1 MLELKIQDYQIPEK
15 ITFNYEELKSWIT
28 ERTQEYETL
37 VYTNDQIVDAKKDHA
52 TLNKLKKALNDER
65 ISREKEYMQPFNEF
79 KMKMNDLVGIIN
91 DSAIA
96 IDKQIKEYEEV
107 KKQEKLE
114 EIKKLWSEMEVPDG
128 LTLDK
133 VFNDRM
139 LNTSFNMKHV
149 KQCFI
154 DAIDR
159 FNRDMAVLVN
169 LTEYSF
175 EAQQVYISSLDLSK
189 AMNEANRLSRLAKQ
203 KAEYEAE
210 QERLKA
216 EEAKKAVHSVEP
228 DVNVEPVSEMG
239 KAISSI
245 ERQAYEKAVSAAPAK
260 QWVAFQAL
268 LSTEDALA
276 LKEFFNNRNIEFK
289 AV

>member
-1 MLELKIQDYQIPEK
+1 MELKVNEYQLPEQ
-15 ITFNYEELKSWIT
+15 ILFNYEELKAELT
-28 ERTQEYETL
+28 EKLQHYETL
-37 VYTNDQIVDAKKDHA
+37 VYTDDQIKEAKADRA
-52 TLNKLKKALNDER
+52 TLNKLKKALSDER
-65 ISREKEYMQPFNEF
+65 IRREREYMQPFNEF
-79 KMKMNDLVGIIN
+79 KSRINEIISII
-91 DSAIA
+91 DKPVAV
-96 IDKQIKEYEEV
+96 IDKQIKEYEDT

-114 EIKKLWSEMEVPDG
+114 EIKKLWSEMEAPDG
-128 LTLDK
+128 MTLDK

-139 LNTSFNMKHV
+139 LNSSFNMKHV

-169 LTEYSF
+169 LPEYSF
-175 EAQQVYISSLDLSK
+175 EAQQEYISSLDLSK

-210 QERLKA
+210 QERLRA
-216 EEAKKAVHSVEP
+216 EEEKKAVQPVVP
-228 DVNVEPVSEMG
+228 DVDADSVSKVEKVTPDP
-239 KAISSI
+239 I
-245 ERQAYEKAVSAAPAK
+245 PTK

-276 LKEFFNNRNIEFK
+276 LKELSCLKSLHRNMT
-289 AV
+289 

>member
-1 MLELKIQDYQIPEK
+1 MELKMNEYQLPEQ
-15 ITFNYEELKSWIT
+15 ILFNYEELKAELT
-28 ERTQEYETL
+28 EKVQHYETL
-37 VYTNDQIVDAKKDHA
+37 VYTDDQIKEAKADRA
-52 TLNKLKKALNDER
+52 ALNKLKKALSDER
-65 ISREKEYMQPFNEF
+65 IRREKEYMKPFDDFKSKINE
-79 KMKMNDLVGIIN
+79 IISII
-91 DSAIA
+91 DKPVAV
-96 IDKQIKEYEEV
+96 IDKQIREYED
-107 KKQEKLE
+107 KRQQEKSE
-114 EIKKLWSEMEVPDG
+114 EIKKLWFEMEVPDG
-128 LTLDK
+128 LTLDN
-133 VFNDRM
+133 VFNYRM
-139 LNTSFNMKHV
+139 LNASFNMKHV

-169 LTEYSF
+169 LSEYSF
-175 EAQQVYISSLDLSK
+175 EAQQTYISSLDLSK

-216 EEAKKAVHSVEP
+216 EEAKKAAQAVAP
-228 DVNVEPVSEMG
+228 DVKEEPVSEMG
-239 KAISSI
+239 KAISGI
-245 ERQAYEKAVSAAPAK
+245 ERQAYEKAVNAAPAK

-276 LKEFFNNRNIEFK
+276 LKEFFNSRNIEFR

>member
-1 MLELKIQDYQIPEK
+1 MELKMNEYQLPEQ
-15 ITFNYEELKSWIT
+15 ILFNYEELKAELT
-28 ERTQEYETL
+28 EKVQHYETL
-37 VYTNDQIVDAKKDHA
+37 VYTDDQIKEVKADRAA
-52 TLNKLKKALNDER
+52 LNKLKKALSDER
-65 ISREKEYMQPFNEF
+65 IRREKEYMKPFDDFKSKINE
-79 KMKMNDLVGIIN
+79 IISII
-91 DSAIA
+91 DKPVAV
-96 IDKQIKEYEEV
+96 IDKQIREYED
-107 KKQEKLE
+107 KRQQEKLE
-114 EIKKLWSEMEVPDG
+114 EIKKLWFEMEVPDG
-128 LTLDK
+128 LTLDN
-133 VFNDRM
+133 VFNYRM
-139 LNTSFNMKHV
+139 LNASFNMKHV

-169 LTEYSF
+169 LSEYSF
-175 EAQQVYISSLDLSK
+175 EAQQTYISSLDLSK

-216 EEAKKAVHSVEP
+216 EEAKKAAQAVAP
-228 DVNVEPVSEMG
+228 DVKEEPVSEMG
-239 KAISSI
+239 KAISGI
-245 ERQAYEKAVSAAPAK
+245 ERQAYEKVVSVAPTK

-276 LKEFFNNRNIEFK
+276 LKEFFNSRNIEFR

>member
-1 MLELKIQDYQIPEK
+1 MELKVNEYQLPEQ
-15 ITFNYEELKSWIT
+15 ILFNYEELKAELT
-28 ERTQEYETL
+28 EKVQHYETL
-37 VYTNDQIVDAKKDHA
+37 VYTDDQIKEAKADRA
-52 TLNKLKKALNDER
+52 TLNKLKKALSDER
-65 ISREKEYMQPFNEF
+65 IRREREYMQPFNEF
-79 KMKMNDLVGIIN
+79 KSRINEIISII
-91 DSAIA
+91 DKPVAV
-96 IDKQIKEYEEV
+96 IDKQIKEYEDT

-114 EIKKLWSEMEVPDG
+114 EIKKLWSEMEAPEG
-128 LTLDK
+128 MTLDK

-139 LNTSFNMKHV
+139 LNSSFNMKHV

-169 LTEYSF
+169 LPEYSF
-175 EAQQVYISSLDLSK
+175 EAQQEYISSLDLSK

-210 QERLKA
+210 QERLRA
-216 EEAKKAVHSVEP
+216 EEEKKAVQPVVP
-228 DVNVEPVSEMG
+228 DVDADPVS
-239 KAISSI
+239 KV
-245 ERQAYEKAVSAAPAK
+245 EKVTPDPIPTK

-276 LKEFFNNRNIEFK
+276 LKEFFNSRNIEFK

>member
-1 MLELKIQDYQIPEK
+1 MELKMNEYQLPEQ
-15 ITFNYEELKSWIT
+15 ILFNYEELKAELT
-28 ERTQEYETL
+28 EKVQHYETL
-37 VYTNDQIVDAKKDHA
+37 VYTDDQIKEAKADRA
-52 TLNKLKKALNDER
+52 ALNKLKKALSDER
-65 ISREKEYMQPFNEF
+65 IRREKEYMKPFDDFKSKINE
-79 KMKMNDLVGIIN
+79 IISII
-91 DSAIA
+91 DKPVAV
-96 IDKQIKEYEEV
+96 IDKQIREYED
-107 KKQEKLE
+107 KRQQEKLE
-114 EIKKLWSEMEVPDG
+114 EIKKLWFEMEVPDG
-128 LTLDK
+128 LTLNK

-139 LNTSFNMKHV
+139 LNASFNMKHV

-169 LTEYSF
+169 LSEYSF
-175 EAQQVYISSLDLSK
+175 EAQQTYISSLDLSK

-216 EEAKKAVHSVEP
+216 EEAKKAAQAVAP
-228 DVNVEPVSEMG
+228 DVKEEPVSEMG
-239 KAISSI
+239 KAISGI
-245 ERQAYEKAVSAAPAK
+245 ERQAYEKAVNAAPAK

-276 LKEFFNNRNIEFK
+276 LKEFFNSRNIEFR

>member
-1 MLELKIQDYQIPEK
+1 MELKVNEYQLPEQ
-15 ITFNYEELKSWIT
+15 ILFNYEELKAELT
-28 ERTQEYETL
+28 EKVQHYETL
-37 VYTNDQIVDAKKDHA
+37 VYTDDQIKEAKADRA
-52 TLNKLKKALNDER
+52 TLNKLKKALSDER
-65 ISREKEYMQPFNEF
+65 IRREREYMQPFNEF
-79 KMKMNDLVGIIN
+79 KSRINEIISII
-91 DSAIA
+91 DKPVAV
-96 IDKQIKEYEEV
+96 IDKQIKEYEDT

-114 EIKKLWSEMEVPDG
+114 EIKKLWSEMEAPDG
-128 LTLDK
+128 MTLDK

-139 LNTSFNMKHV
+139 LNSSFNMKHV

-169 LTEYSF
+169 LPEYSF
-175 EAQQVYISSLDLSK
+175 EAQQEYISSLDLSK
-189 AMNEANRLSRLAKQ
+189 AMNEANRFSRLAKQ

-210 QERLKA
+210 QERLRA
-216 EEAKKAVHSVEP
+216 EEEKKAVQPVVP
-228 DVNVEPVSEMG
+228 DVDADPVS
-239 KAISSI
+239 KV
-245 ERQAYEKAVSAAPAK
+245 EKVTPDPIPTK

-276 LKEFFNNRNIEFK
+276 LKEFFNSRNIEFK

>member
-1 MLELKIQDYQIPEK
+1 MELRVNEYQLPEQILFNYQELK
-15 ITFNYEELKSWIT
+15 EELT
-28 ERTQEYETL
+28 EKVRHYETL
-37 VYTNDQIVDAKKDHA
+37 VYTDDQIKEAKVDRA
-52 TLNKLKKALNDER
+52 TLNKLKKALSDER
-65 ISREKEYMQPFNEF
+65 IRREREYMQPFNEF
-79 KMKMNDLVGIIN
+79 KSRINEIISII
-91 DSAIA
+91 DKPVAV
-96 IDKQIKEYEEV
+96 IDKQIKEYEDT

-114 EIKKLWSEMEVPDG
+114 EIKKLWSEMEAPDG
-128 LTLDK
+128 MKLDK
-133 VFNDRM
+133 IFNDRM
-139 LNTSFNMKHV
+139 LNSSFNMKHV

-159 FNRDMAVLVN
+159 FSRDMAVLVN
-169 LTEYSF
+169 LPEYSF
-175 EAQQVYISSLDLSK
+175 EAQQEYISSLDLSK

-216 EEAKKAVHSVEP
+216 EEAKRTAQPVVP
-228 DVNVEPVSEMG
+228 DVDADPVPKVEKVTPDP
-239 KAISSI
+239 I
-245 ERQAYEKAVSAAPAK
+245 PTK

-276 LKEFFNNRNIEFK
+276 LKEFFNSRNIEFK

>member
-1 MLELKIQDYQIPEK
+1 MELKMNEYQLPEQ
-15 ITFNYEELKSWIT
+15 ILFNYEELKAELT
-28 ERTQEYETL
+28 EKVQHYETL
-37 VYTNDQIVDAKKDHA
+37 VYTDEQIKEAKADRA
-52 TLNKLKKALNDER
+52 ALNKLKKALSDER
-65 ISREKEYMQPFNEF
+65 IRREKEYMKPFDDFKSKINE
-79 KMKMNDLVGIIN
+79 IISII
-91 DSAIA
+91 DKPVAV
-96 IDKQIKEYEEV
+96 IDKQIREYED
-107 KKQEKLE
+107 KRQQEKLE
-114 EIKKLWSEMEVPDG
+114 EIKKLWFEMEVPDG
-128 LTLDK
+128 LTLDN
-133 VFNDRM
+133 VFNYRM
-139 LNTSFNMKHV
+139 LNASFNMKHV

-169 LTEYSF
+169 LSEYSF
-175 EAQQVYISSLDLSK
+175 EAQQTYISSLDLSK

-216 EEAKKAVHSVEP
+216 EEAKKAAQAVAP
-228 DVNVEPVSEMG
+228 DVKEEPVSEMG
-239 KAISSI
+239 KAISGI
-245 ERQAYEKAVSAAPAK
+245 ERQAYEKVVSVAPTK

-276 LKEFFNNRNIEFK
+276 LKEFFNSRNIEFK

>member
-1 MLELKIQDYQIPEK
+1 MELKMNEYQLPEQ
-15 ITFNYEELKSWIT
+15 ILFNYEELKVELT
-28 ERTQEYETL
+28 EKVQHYETL
-37 VYTNDQIVDAKKDHA
+37 VYTDDQIKEAKEDRA
-52 TLNKLKKALNDER
+52 ALNKLKKALSDER
-65 ISREKEYMQPFNEF
+65 IRREKEYMKPFDDFKSKINE
-79 KMKMNDLVGIIN
+79 IISII
-91 DSAIA
+91 DKPVAV
-96 IDKQIKEYEEV
+96 IDKQIREYED
-107 KKQEKLE
+107 KRQQEKLE
-114 EIKKLWSEMEVPDG
+114 EIKKLWFEMEVPDG

-139 LNTSFNMKHV
+139 LNASFNMKHV

-169 LTEYSF
+169 LSEYSF
-175 EAQQVYISSLDLSK
+175 EAQQTYISSLDLSK
-189 AMNEANRLSRLAKQ
+189 AMNEANRLSRLSKQ

-216 EEAKKAVHSVEP
+216 EEAKKAAQAVAP
-228 DVNVEPVSEMG
+228 DVKEKPVSEMG
-239 KAISSI
+239 KAISGI
-245 ERQAYEKAVSAAPAK
+245 ERQAYKKAVNAAPAK

-276 LKEFFNNRNIEFK
+276 LKEFFNSRNIEFR

>member
-1 MLELKIQDYQIPEK
+1 MELRVNEYQLPEQILFNYQELK
-15 ITFNYEELKSWIT
+15 EELT
-28 ERTQEYETL
+28 EKVRHYETL
-37 VYTNDQIVDAKKDHA
+37 VYTDDQIKEAKVDRA
-52 TLNKLKKALNDER
+52 TLNKLKKALSDER
-65 ISREKEYMQPFNEF
+65 IRREREYMQPFNEF
-79 KMKMNDLVGIIN
+79 KSRINEIISII
-91 DSAIA
+91 DKPVAV
-96 IDKQIKEYEEV
+96 IDKQIKEYEDT

-114 EIKKLWSEMEVPDG
+114 EIKKLWSEMEAPDG
-128 LTLDK
+128 MKLDK
-133 VFNDRM
+133 IFNDRM
-139 LNTSFNMKHV
+139 LNSSFNMKHV

-169 LTEYSF
+169 LPEYSF
-175 EAQQVYISSLDLSK
+175 EAQQEYISSLDLSK

-210 QERLKA
+210 QERLRA
-216 EEAKKAVHSVEP
+216 EEEKKAVQPVVP
-228 DVNVEPVSEMG
+228 DVDADPVS
-239 KAISSI
+239 KV
-245 ERQAYEKAVSAAPAK
+245 EKVTPDPIPTK

-276 LKEFFNNRNIEFK
+276 LKEFFNSRNIEFK

>member
-1 MLELKIQDYQIPEK
+1 MELKVNEYQLPEQ
-15 ITFNYEELKSWIT
+15 ILFNYEELKAELT
-28 ERTQEYETL
+28 EKVQHYETL
-37 VYTNDQIVDAKKDHA
+37 VYTDDQIKEAKADRA
-52 TLNKLKKALNDER
+52 TLNKLKKALSDER
-65 ISREKEYMQPFNEF
+65 IRREREYMQPFNEF
-79 KMKMNDLVGIIN
+79 KSRINEIISII
-91 DSAIA
+91 DKPVAV
-96 IDKQIKEYEEV
+96 IDKQIKEYEDT

-114 EIKKLWSEMEVPDG
+114 EIKKLWSEMEAPDG
-128 LTLDK
+128 MTLDK

-139 LNTSFNMKHV
+139 LNSSFNMKHV

-169 LTEYSF
+169 LPEYSF
-175 EAQQVYISSLDLSK
+175 EAQQEYISSLDLSK
-189 AMNEANRLSRLAKQ
+189 AMNVENRLSRLTKQ

-210 QERLKA
+210 QERLRA
-216 EEAKKAVHSVEP
+216 EEEKKAVQPVVP
-228 DVNVEPVSEMG
+228 DVDADSVSKVEKVTPDP
-239 KAISSI
+239 I
-245 ERQAYEKAVSAAPAK
+245 PTK

-276 LKEFFNNRNIEFK
+276 LKEFFNSRNIEFK

>member
-1 MLELKIQDYQIPEK
+1 MELKVNEYQLPEQ
-15 ITFNYEELKSWIT
+15 ILFNYEELKAELT
-28 ERTQEYETL
+28 EKVQHYETL
-37 VYTNDQIVDAKKDHA
+37 VYTDDQSKEAKADRA
-52 TLNKLKKALNDER
+52 TLNKLKKALSDER
-65 ISREKEYMQPFNEF
+65 IRREREYMQPFNEF
-79 KMKMNDLVGIIN
+79 KSRINEIISII
-91 DSAIA
+91 DKPVAV
-96 IDKQIKEYEEV
+96 IDKQIKEYEDT

-114 EIKKLWSEMEVPDG
+114 EIKKLWSEMEAPDG
-128 LTLDK
+128 MTLDK

-139 LNTSFNMKHV
+139 LNLSFNMKHV

-169 LTEYSF
+169 LPEYSF
-175 EAQQVYISSLDLSK
+175 EAQQEYISSLDLSK

-210 QERLKA
+210 QERLRA
-216 EEAKKAVHSVEP
+216 EEEKKAVQPVVP
-228 DVNVEPVSEMG
+228 DVDADPVS
-239 KAISSI
+239 KV
-245 ERQAYEKAVSAAPAK
+245 EKVTPDPIPTK

-276 LKEFFNNRNIEFK
+276 LKEFFNSRNIEFK

>member
-1 MLELKIQDYQIPEK
+1 MELKVNEYQLPEQ
-15 ITFNYEELKSWIT
+15 ILFNYEELKAELT
-28 ERTQEYETL
+28 EKVQHYETL
-37 VYTNDQIVDAKKDHA
+37 VYTDDQIKEAKADRA
-52 TLNKLKKALNDER
+52 TLNKLKKALSDER
-65 ISREKEYMQPFNEF
+65 IRREREYMQPFNEF
-79 KMKMNDLVGIIN
+79 KSRINEIISII
-91 DSAIA
+91 DKPVAV
-96 IDKQIKEYEEV
+96 IDKQIKEYEDT

-114 EIKKLWSEMEVPDG
+114 EIKKLWSEMGAPDG
-128 LTLDK
+128 MTLDK

-139 LNTSFNMKHV
+139 LNSSFNMKHV

-169 LTEYSF
+169 LPEYSF
-175 EAQQVYISSLDLSK
+175 EAQQVYISTLDLSK
-189 AMNEANRLSRLAKQ
+189 AMNEANTRSHMAKK

-210 QERLKA
+210 QERLRA
-216 EEAKKAVHSVEP
+216 EEAKRAAQIVGPDAKA
-228 DVNVEPVSEMG
+228 EPVSEMR

-245 ERQAYEKAVSAAPAK
+245 ERQAYEKAVSVAAEK

-276 LKEFFNNRNIEFK
+276 LKEFFNSRNIEFK

>member
-1 MLELKIQDYQIPEK
+1 MELKVNEYQLPEQ
-15 ITFNYEELKSWIT
+15 ILFNYEELKAELT
-28 ERTQEYETL
+28 EKVQHYETL
-37 VYTNDQIVDAKKDHA
+37 VYTDDQIKEAKADRA
-52 TLNKLKKALNDER
+52 TLNKLKKALSDER
-65 ISREKEYMQPFNEF
+65 IRREREYMQPFNEF
-79 KMKMNDLVGIIN
+79 KSRINEIISII
-91 DSAIA
+91 DKPVAV
-96 IDKQIKEYEEV
+96 IDKQIKEYEDT

-114 EIKKLWSEMEVPDG
+114 EIKKLWSEMEAPDG
-128 LTLDK
+128 MTLGK

-139 LNTSFNMKHV
+139 LNSSFNMKHV

-169 LTEYSF
+169 LPEYSF
-175 EAQQVYISSLDLSK
+175 EAQQEYISSLDLSK

-210 QERLKA
+210 QERLRA
-216 EEAKKAVHSVEP
+216 EEEKKAVQPVVP
-228 DVNVEPVSEMG
+228 DVDADSVSKVEKVTPDP
-239 KAISSI
+239 I
-245 ERQAYEKAVSAAPAK
+245 PTK

-276 LKEFFNNRNIEFK
+276 LKEFFNSRNIEFK

>member
-1 MLELKIQDYQIPEK
+1 MELKMNEYQLPEQ
-15 ITFNYEELKSWIT
+15 ILFNYEELKAELT
-28 ERTQEYETL
+28 EKVQHYETL
-37 VYTNDQIVDAKKDHA
+37 VYTDDQIKEAKADRA
-52 TLNKLKKALNDER
+52 ALNKLKKALSDER
-65 ISREKEYMQPFNEF
+65 IRREKEYMKPFDDFKSKINE
-79 KMKMNDLVGIIN
+79 IISII
-91 DSAIA
+91 DKPVAV
-96 IDKQIKEYEEV
+96 IDKQIREYED
-107 KKQEKLE
+107 KRQQEKLE
-114 EIKKLWSEMEVPDG
+114 EIKKLWFEMEVPDG
-128 LTLDK
+128 LTLDN
-133 VFNDRM
+133 VFNYRM
-139 LNTSFNMKHV
+139 LNASFNMKHV

-169 LTEYSF
+169 LSEYSF
-175 EAQQVYISSLDLSK
+175 EAQQTYISSLDLSK

-216 EEAKKAVHSVEP
+216 EEAKKAALAVAP
-228 DVNVEPVSEMG
+228 DVKKEPVSEMG

-245 ERQAYEKAVSAAPAK
+245 EKQAYEKVVSVAPTK

-276 LKEFFNNRNIEFK
+276 LKEFFNSRNIEFK

>member
-1 MLELKIQDYQIPEK
+1 MELKMNEYQLPEQ
-15 ITFNYEELKSWIT
+15 ILFNYEELKA
-28 ERTQEYETL
+28 ELAEKVQHYETL
-37 VYTNDQIVDAKKDHA
+37 VYTDDQIKEAKADRA
-52 TLNKLKKALNDER
+52 ALNKLKKALSDER
-65 ISREKEYMQPFNEF
+65 IRREKEYMKPFDDFKSKINEI
-79 KMKMNDLVGIIN
+79 VAII
-91 DSAIA
+91 DKPVAV
-96 IDKQIKEYEEV
+96 IDKQIREYED
-107 KKQEKLE
+107 KRRQEKLE
-114 EIKKLWSEMEVPDG
+114 EIKKLWSEMGVPDG

-169 LTEYSF
+169 LPEYSF
-175 EAQQVYISSLDLSK
+175 EAQQTYISSLDLSK

-216 EEAKKAVHSVEP
+216 EEAKKAAQAVAP
-228 DVNVEPVSEMG
+228 DVKEEPVSEMG
-239 KAISSI
+239 KAISGI
-245 ERQAYEKAVSAAPAK
+245 ERQAYEKVVSVAPTK
-260 QWVAFQAL
+260 QWVTFQAL

-276 LKEFFNNRNIEFK
+276 LKEFFNSRNIEFK

>member
-1 MLELKIQDYQIPEK
+1 MELKMNEYQLPEQ
-15 ITFNYEELKSWIT
+15 ILFNYEELKAELT
-28 ERTQEYETL
+28 EKVQHYETL
-37 VYTNDQIVDAKKDHA
+37 VYTDDQIKEAKADRA
-52 TLNKLKKALNDER
+52 ALNKLKKALSDER
-65 ISREKEYMQPFNEF
+65 IRREKEYMKPFDDFKSKINE
-79 KMKMNDLVGIIN
+79 IIN
-91 DSAIA
+91 IIDKPVAV
-96 IDKQIKEYEEV
+96 IDKQIREYED
-107 KKQEKLE
+107 KRQQEKLE
-114 EIKKLWSEMEVPDG
+114 EIKKLWFEMEVPDG

-139 LNTSFNMKHV
+139 LNASFNMKHV

-169 LTEYSF
+169 LSEYSF
-175 EAQQVYISSLDLSK
+175 EAQQTYISSLDLSK

-216 EEAKKAVHSVEP
+216 EEAKKAAQAVTP
-228 DVNVEPVSEMG
+228 DVKEEPVSEMG

-245 ERQAYEKAVSAAPAK
+245 ERQAYEKAVNAAPAK

-276 LKEFFNNRNIEFK
+276 LKEFFNSRNIEFR

>member
-1 MLELKIQDYQIPEK
+1 MELKMNEYQLPEQ
-15 ITFNYEELKSWIT
+15 ILFNYEELKAELT
-28 ERTQEYETL
+28 EKVQHYETL
-37 VYTNDQIVDAKKDHA
+37 VYTDDQIKEAKADRA
-52 TLNKLKKALNDER
+52 ALNKLKKALSDER
-65 ISREKEYMQPFNEF
+65 IRREKEYMKPFDDFKSKINE
-79 KMKMNDLVGIIN
+79 IISII
-91 DSAIA
+91 DKPVAV
-96 IDKQIKEYEEV
+96 IDKQIREYED
-107 KKQEKLE
+107 KRQQEKME
-114 EIKKLWSEMEVPDG
+114 EIKKLWFEMEVPDS
-128 LTLDK
+128 LTLNK

-139 LNTSFNMKHV
+139 LNASFNMKHV

-169 LTEYSF
+169 LSEYSF
-175 EAQQVYISSLDLSK
+175 EAQQTYISSLDLSK

-216 EEAKKAVHSVEP
+216 EEAKKAAQAVAP
-228 DVNVEPVSEMG
+228 DVKEEPVSEMG
-239 KAISSI
+239 KAISGI
-245 ERQAYEKAVSAAPAK
+245 ERQAYEKAVNAAPAK

-276 LKEFFNNRNIEFK
+276 LKEFFNSRNIEFR

>member
-1 MLELKIQDYQIPEK
+1 MELKVNEYQLPEQ
-15 ITFNYEELKSWIT
+15 ILFNYEELKAELT
-28 ERTQEYETL
+28 EKVQHYETL
-37 VYTNDQIVDAKKDHA
+37 VYTDDQIKEAKADRA
-52 TLNKLKKALNDER
+52 TLNKLKKALSDER
-65 ISREKEYMQPFNEF
+65 IRREREYMQPFNEF
-79 KMKMNDLVGIIN
+79 KSRINEIISII
-91 DSAIA
+91 DKPVAV
-96 IDKQIKEYEEV
+96 IDKQIKEYEDT

-114 EIKKLWSEMEVPDG
+114 EIKKLWSEMEAPDG
-128 LTLDK
+128 MTLDK

-139 LNTSFNMKHV
+139 LNSSFNMKHV

-169 LTEYSF
+169 LPEYSF
-175 EAQQVYISSLDLSK
+175 EAQQEYISSLDLSK

-210 QERLKA
+210 QERLRA
-216 EEAKKAVHSVEP
+216 EEEKKAVQPVVP
-228 DVNVEPVSEMG
+228 DVDVDPVS
-239 KAISSI
+239 KV
-245 ERQAYEKAVSAAPAK
+245 EKVTPDPIPTK

-276 LKEFFNNRNIEFK
+276 LKEFFNSRNIEFK

>member
-1 MLELKIQDYQIPEK
+1 MELKMNEYQLPEQ
-15 ITFNYEELKSWIT
+15 ILFNYEELKAELT
-28 ERTQEYETL
+28 EKVQHYETL
-37 VYTNDQIVDAKKDHA
+37 VYTNDQIKEAKADRA
-52 TLNKLKKALNDER
+52 ALNKLKKALSDER
-65 ISREKEYMQPFNEF
+65 IRREKEYMKPFDDFKSKINE
-79 KMKMNDLVGIIN
+79 IISII
-91 DSAIA
+91 DKPVAV
-96 IDKQIKEYEEV
+96 IDKQIREYED
-107 KKQEKLE
+107 KRQQEKLE
-114 EIKKLWSEMEVPDG
+114 EIKKLWFEMEVPDG
-128 LTLDK
+128 LTLDN
-133 VFNDRM
+133 VFNYRM
-139 LNTSFNMKHV
+139 LNASFNMKHV

-169 LTEYSF
+169 LSEYSF
-175 EAQQVYISSLDLSK
+175 EAQQTYISSLDLSK

-216 EEAKKAVHSVEP
+216 EEAKKAAQAVAP
-228 DVNVEPVSEMG
+228 DVKEEPVSEMG
-239 KAISSI
+239 KAISGI
-245 ERQAYEKAVSAAPAK
+245 ERQAYEKAVNAAPAK

-276 LKEFFNNRNIEFK
+276 LKEFFNSRNIEFR

>member
-1 MLELKIQDYQIPEK
+1 MELKVNEYQLPEQ
-15 ITFNYEELKSWIT
+15 ILFNYEELNAELT
-28 ERTQEYETL
+28 EKVQHYETL
-37 VYTNDQIVDAKKDHA
+37 VYTDDQIKEAKADRA
-52 TLNKLKKALNDER
+52 TLNKLKKALSDER
-65 ISREKEYMQPFNEF
+65 IRREREYMQPFNEF
-79 KMKMNDLVGIIN
+79 KSRINEIISII
-91 DSAIA
+91 DKPVAV
-96 IDKQIKEYEEV
+96 IDKQIKEYEDT

-114 EIKKLWSEMEVPDG
+114 EIKKLWSEMEAPDG
-128 LTLDK
+128 MTLDK

-139 LNTSFNMKHV
+139 LNSSFNMKHV

-169 LTEYSF
+169 LPEYSF
-175 EAQQVYISSLDLSK
+175 EAQQEYISSLDLSK

-210 QERLKA
+210 QERLRA
-216 EEAKKAVHSVEP
+216 EEEKKAVQPVVP
-228 DVNVEPVSEMG
+228 DVDADSVSKVEKVTPDP
-239 KAISSI
+239 I
-245 ERQAYEKAVSAAPAK
+245 PTK

-276 LKEFFNNRNIEFK
+276 LKEFFNSRNIEFK

>member
-1 MLELKIQDYQIPEK
+1 MELRVNEYQLPEQ
-15 ITFNYEELKSWIT
+15 ILFNYEELKEELT
-28 ERTQEYETL
+28 EKVRHYETL
-37 VYTNDQIVDAKKDHA
+37 VYTDDQIKEAKADRA
-52 TLNKLKKALNDER
+52 TLNKLKKALSDER
-65 ISREKEYMQPFNEF
+65 IRREREYMQPFNEF
-79 KMKMNDLVGIIN
+79 KSRINEIISII
-91 DSAIA
+91 DKPVAV
-96 IDKQIKEYEEV
+96 IDKQIKEYEDV

-114 EIKKLWSEMEVPDG
+114 EIKNLWSEMGAPDG

-139 LNTSFNMKHV
+139 LNSSFNMKHV

-169 LTEYSF
+169 LPEYSF

-189 AMNEANRLSRLAKQ
+189 AMNEANTRSQMAKK

-216 EEAKKAVHSVEP
+216 EEVKRAAQVVAP
-228 DVNVEPVSEMG
+228 DVDVKPVPE
-239 KAISSI
+239 A
-245 ERQAYEKAVSAAPAK
+245 EKANPVPAK

-276 LKEFFNNRNIEFK
+276 LKEFFNSRNIEFK

>member
-1 MLELKIQDYQIPEK
+1 MELKVNEYQLPEQ
-15 ITFNYEELKSWIT
+15 ILFNYEELKAELT
-28 ERTQEYETL
+28 EKVQHYETL
-37 VYTNDQIVDAKKDHA
+37 VYTDDQIKEAKADRA
-52 TLNKLKKALNDER
+52 TLNKLKKALSDER
-65 ISREKEYMQPFNEF
+65 IRREREYMQPFNEF
-79 KMKMNDLVGIIN
+79 KSRINEIISII
-91 DSAIA
+91 DKPVAV
-96 IDKQIKEYEEV
+96 IDKQIKEYEDT

-114 EIKKLWSEMEVPDG
+114 EIKKLWSEMEAPDG
-128 LTLDK
+128 MTLDK

-139 LNTSFNMKHV
+139 LNSSFNMKHV

-169 LTEYSF
+169 LPEYSF
-175 EAQQVYISSLDLSK
+175 EAQQEYISSLDLSK

-210 QERLKA
+210 QERLRA
-216 EEAKKAVHSVEP
+216 EEEKKAVQPVVP
-228 DVNVEPVSEMG
+228 DVDADSVS
-239 KAISSI
+239 KVKKVTPDPI
-245 ERQAYEKAVSAAPAK
+245 PTK

-276 LKEFFNNRNIEFK
+276 LKEFFNSRNIEFK

>member
-1 MLELKIQDYQIPEK
+1 MELKMNEYQLPEQ
-15 ITFNYEELKSWIT
+15 ILFNYEELKAELT
-28 ERTQEYETL
+28 EKVQHYETL
-37 VYTNDQIVDAKKDHA
+37 VYTDDQIKEAKADRA
-52 TLNKLKKALNDER
+52 ALNKLKKALSDER
-65 ISREKEYMQPFNEF
+65 IRREKEYMKPFDDFKSKINE
-79 KMKMNDLVGIIN
+79 IISII
-91 DSAIA
+91 DKPVAV
-96 IDKQIKEYEEV
+96 IDKQIREYED
-107 KKQEKLE
+107 KRQQEKME
-114 EIKKLWSEMEVPDG
+114 EIKKLWFEMEVPDG
-128 LTLDK
+128 LTLNK

-139 LNTSFNMKHV
+139 LNASFNMKHV

-169 LTEYSF
+169 LSEYSF
-175 EAQQVYISSLDLSK
+175 EAQQTYISSLDLSK

-216 EEAKKAVHSVEP
+216 EEAKKAAQAVAP
-228 DVNVEPVSEMG
+228 DVKEEPVSEMG
-239 KAISSI
+239 KAISGI
-245 ERQAYEKAVSAAPAK
+245 ERQAYEKAVNAAPAK

-276 LKEFFNNRNIEFK
+276 LKEFFNSRNIEFR

>member
-1 MLELKIQDYQIPEK
+1 MELKVNEYQLPEQ
-15 ITFNYEELKSWIT
+15 ILFNYEELKAELT
-28 ERTQEYETL
+28 EKVQHYETL
-37 VYTNDQIVDAKKDHA
+37 VYTDDQITEAKADRA
-52 TLNKLKKALNDER
+52 TLNKLKKALSDER
-65 ISREKEYMQPFNEF
+65 IRREREYMQPFNEF
-79 KMKMNDLVGIIN
+79 KSRINEIISII
-91 DSAIA
+91 DKPVAV
-96 IDKQIKEYEEV
+96 IDKQIKEYEDT

-114 EIKKLWSEMEVPDG
+114 EIKKLWSEMEAPDG
-128 LTLDK
+128 MTLDK

-139 LNTSFNMKHV
+139 LNSSFNMKHV

-169 LTEYSF
+169 LPEYSF
-175 EAQQVYISSLDLSK
+175 EAQQEYISSLDLSK

-210 QERLKA
+210 QERLRA
-216 EEAKKAVHSVEP
+216 EEEKKAVQPVVP
-228 DVNVEPVSEMG
+228 DVDADPVS
-239 KAISSI
+239 KV
-245 ERQAYEKAVSAAPAK
+245 EKVTPDPIPTK

-276 LKEFFNNRNIEFK
+276 LKEFFNSRNIEFK

>member
-1 MLELKIQDYQIPEK
+1 MELKVNEYQLPEQ
-15 ITFNYEELKSWIT
+15 ILFNYEELKAELT
-28 ERTQEYETL
+28 EKVQHYETL
-37 VYTNDQIVDAKKDHA
+37 VYTDDQIKEAKADRA
-52 TLNKLKKALNDER
+52 TLNKLKKALSDER
-65 ISREKEYMQPFNEF
+65 IRREREYMQPFNEF
-79 KMKMNDLVGIIN
+79 KSRINEIISII
-91 DSAIA
+91 DKPVAV
-96 IDKQIKEYEEV
+96 IDKQIKEYEDT

-114 EIKKLWSEMEVPDG
+114 EIKKLWSEMEAPDG
-128 LTLDK
+128 MTLDK

-139 LNTSFNMKHV
+139 LNSSFNMKHV

-169 LTEYSF
+169 LPEYSF
-175 EAQQVYISSLDLSK
+175 EAQQEYISSLDLSK
-189 AMNEANRLSRLAKQ
+189 AMNEANRLLRLAKQ

-210 QERLKA
+210 QERLRA
-216 EEAKKAVHSVEP
+216 EEEKKAVQPVVP
-228 DVNVEPVSEMG
+228 DVDADSVSKVEKVTPDP
-239 KAISSI
+239 I
-245 ERQAYEKAVSAAPAK
+245 PTK

-276 LKEFFNNRNIEFK
+276 LKEFFNSRNIEFK

>member
-1 MLELKIQDYQIPEK
+1 MELKMNEYQLPEQ
-15 ITFNYEELKSWIT
+15 ILFNYEELKAELT
-28 ERTQEYETL
+28 EKVQHYETL
-37 VYTNDQIVDAKKDHA
+37 VYTDDQIKEAKADRA
-52 TLNKLKKALNDER
+52 ALNKLKKALSDER
-65 ISREKEYMQPFNEF
+65 IRREKEYMKPFDDFKSKINE
-79 KMKMNDLVGIIN
+79 IISII
-91 DSAIA
+91 DKPVAV
-96 IDKQIKEYEEV
+96 IDKQIREYED
-107 KKQEKLE
+107 KRQQEKLE
-114 EIKKLWSEMEVPDG
+114 EIKKLWFEMEVPDG
-128 LTLDK
+128 LTLNK

-139 LNTSFNMKHV
+139 LNASFNMKHV

-169 LTEYSF
+169 LPEYSF
-175 EAQQVYISSLDLSK
+175 EAQQEYISSLDLSK

-216 EEAKKAVHSVEP
+216 EEAKKAAQAVAP
-228 DVNVEPVSEMG
+228 DVKEEPVSEMG
-239 KAISSI
+239 KAISGI
-245 ERQAYEKAVSAAPAK
+245 ERQAYEKAVNAAPAK

-276 LKEFFNNRNIEFK
+276 LKEFFNSRNIEFR

>member
-1 MLELKIQDYQIPEK
+1 MELKMNEYQLPEQ
-15 ITFNYEELKSWIT
+15 ILFNYEELKAELT
-28 ERTQEYETL
+28 EKVQHYETL
-37 VYTNDQIVDAKKDHA
+37 VYTDDQIKEAKADRA
-52 TLNKLKKALNDER
+52 ALNKLKKALSDER
-65 ISREKEYMQPFNEF
+65 IRREKEYMKPFDDFKSKINE
-79 KMKMNDLVGIIN
+79 IISII
-91 DSAIA
+91 DKPVAV
-96 IDKQIKEYEEV
+96 IDKQIREYED
-107 KKQEKLE
+107 KRQQEKLE
-114 EIKKLWSEMEVPDG
+114 EIKKLWFEMEVPDG

-139 LNTSFNMKHV
+139 LNASFNMKHV

-169 LTEYSF
+169 LSEYSF
-175 EAQQVYISSLDLSK
+175 EAQQTYISSLDLSK

-216 EEAKKAVHSVEP
+216 EEAKKAAQAVAP
-228 DVNVEPVSEMG
+228 DVKEEPVSEMG
-239 KAISSI
+239 KAISGI
-245 ERQAYEKAVSAAPAK
+245 ERQAYEKAVNAAPAK

-276 LKEFFNNRNIEFK
+276 LKEFFNSRNIEFR

>member
-1 MLELKIQDYQIPEK
+1 MELKMNEYQLPEQ
-15 ITFNYEELKSWIT
+15 ILFNYEELKAELT
-28 ERTQEYETL
+28 EKVQHYETL
-37 VYTNDQIVDAKKDHA
+37 VYTDDQIKEAKADRA
-52 TLNKLKKALNDER
+52 ALNKLKKALSDER
-65 ISREKEYMQPFNEF
+65 IRREKEYMKPFDDFKSKINE
-79 KMKMNDLVGIIN
+79 IISII
-91 DSAIA
+91 DKPVAV
-96 IDKQIKEYEEV
+96 IDKQIREYED
-107 KKQEKLE
+107 KRQQEKLE
-114 EIKKLWSEMEVPDG
+114 EIKKLWFEMEVPDG
-128 LTLDK
+128 LTLDN

-139 LNTSFNMKHV
+139 LNASFNMKHV

-169 LTEYSF
+169 LSEYSF
-175 EAQQVYISSLDLSK
+175 EAQQTYISSLDLSK

-216 EEAKKAVHSVEP
+216 EEAKKAAQAVAP
-228 DVNVEPVSEMG
+228 DVKEEPVSEMG
-239 KAISSI
+239 KAISGI
-245 ERQAYEKAVSAAPAK
+245 ERQAYEKAVNAAPAK

-276 LKEFFNNRNIEFK
+276 LKEFFNSRNIEFR

>member
-1 MLELKIQDYQIPEK
+1 MELKVNEYQLPEQ
-15 ITFNYEELKSWIT
+15 ILFNYEELKAELT
-28 ERTQEYETL
+28 EKVQHYETL
-37 VYTNDQIVDAKKDHA
+37 VYTDDQIKEAKADRA
-52 TLNKLKKALNDER
+52 TLNKLKKALSDER
-65 ISREKEYMQPFNEF
+65 IRREREYMQPFNEF
-79 KMKMNDLVGIIN
+79 KSRINEIISII
-91 DSAIA
+91 DKPVAV
-96 IDKQIKEYEEV
+96 IDKQIKEYEDT

-114 EIKKLWSEMEVPDG
+114 EIKKLWSEMGAPDG
-128 LTLDK
+128 MTLDK

-139 LNTSFNMKHV
+139 LNSSFNMKHV

-169 LTEYSF
+169 LPEYSF
-175 EAQQVYISSLDLSK
+175 EAQQEYISSLDLSK

-210 QERLKA
+210 QERLRA
-216 EEAKKAVHSVEP
+216 EEEKKAVQPVVP
-228 DVNVEPVSEMG
+228 DVDADPVS
-239 KAISSI
+239 KV
-245 ERQAYEKAVSAAPAK
+245 EKVTPDPIPTK

-276 LKEFFNNRNIEFK
+276 LKEFFNSRNIEFK